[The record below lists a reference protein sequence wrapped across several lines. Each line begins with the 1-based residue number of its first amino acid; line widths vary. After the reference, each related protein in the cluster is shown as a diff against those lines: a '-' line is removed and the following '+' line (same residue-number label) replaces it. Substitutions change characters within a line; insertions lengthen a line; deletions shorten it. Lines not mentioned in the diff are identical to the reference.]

1 MAHFKLPKPLKWLV
15 RAVFLS
21 MLAGIMFRTEE
32 GTFVKPSDV
41 RWEYIE
47 QLESPCQRSILEKPC
62 RLFTTEPLKCSGPWP
77 SQGNSWRHQGLCLR
91 TFSLSLSLSLFLPL
105 SLPLL
110 SSSPIPLIASLRNGD
125 SVTANPKCCGFS
137 SRRPCPLPPTR
148 RSRVT
153 TCPSWASPTPVNGKW
168 HWTLTLYVLHFISSF
183 TEDREHSFEHQQV
196 WWPHK

>member
-1 MAHFKLPKPLKWLV
+1 MCA
-15 RAVFLS
+15 
-21 MLAGIMFRTEE
+21 
-32 GTFVKPSDV
+32 
-41 RWEYIE
+41 
-47 QLESPCQRSILEKPC
+47 ESTL
-62 RLFTTEPLKCSGPWP
+62 
-77 SQGNSWRHQGLCLR
+77 NSWNRHANAPYWKSLADCLQLNLSNVQDR
-91 TFSLSLSLSLFLPL
+91 DRVREIHDDTKGCAWGHSLSLSLFLPL